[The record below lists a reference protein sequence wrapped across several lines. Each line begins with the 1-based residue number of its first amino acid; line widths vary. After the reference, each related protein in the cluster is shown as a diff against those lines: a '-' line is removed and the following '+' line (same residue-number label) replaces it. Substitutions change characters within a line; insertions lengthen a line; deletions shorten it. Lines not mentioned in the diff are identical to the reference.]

1 MGGALKSVFGGSG
14 GIFGAVLGVASMFFP
29 PLAVAGSLSNLLTS
43 AIGQAVKMAASTLV
57 KEFAM
62 PKFLEALIGQVV
74 DTAVSKLTAQNPT
87 DPQVDQHVG
96 EQAGGS
102 MEQFTQQLTQQ
113 LVESVT
119 KKIAEKSGGA
129 AGGKNAKGA
138 AVSSG
143 SWLEALAVAL
153 GEAQGN
159 KAAKLVQLAD
169 ELKNLSGQ
177 QTSGSQDAKTQN
189 AQQFTMKSQEL
200 QAVGQE
206 LSILQ
211 NAASNAIKTIGE
223 ALSQAVRK
231 G

>member
-1 MGGALKSVFGGSG
+1 M
-14 GIFGAVLGVASMFFP
+14 
-29 PLAVAGSLSNLLTS
+29 
-43 AIGQAVKMAASTLV
+43 
-57 KEFAM
+57 
-62 PKFLEALIGQVV
+62 
-74 DTAVSKLTAQNPT
+74 
-87 DPQVDQHVG
+87 
-96 EQAGGS
+96 
-102 MEQFTQQLTQQ
+102 
-113 LVESVT
+113 
-119 KKIAEKSGGA
+119 
-129 AGGKNAKGA
+129 
-138 AVSSG
+138 
-143 SWLEALAVAL
+143 
-153 GEAQGN
+153 
-159 KAAKLVQLAD
+159 QLAD